1 MLKAIPILLS
11 TRFNSSINNIKIYF
25 FRKKLIYCKVS
36 VVQSSTE
43 ERGDKKRKERKE
55 EKTETKKTNRKKE
68 ERENTE
74 RVKTGV
80 E

>member
-1 MLKAIPILLS
+1 MLKGIPTQAA

-25 FRKKLIYCKVS
+25 LEKKLIYCKDS

-55 EKTETKKTNRKKE
+55 EKTETKRQTEKKGREKTRKE
-68 ERENTE
+68 
-74 RVKTGV
+74 
-80 E
+80 